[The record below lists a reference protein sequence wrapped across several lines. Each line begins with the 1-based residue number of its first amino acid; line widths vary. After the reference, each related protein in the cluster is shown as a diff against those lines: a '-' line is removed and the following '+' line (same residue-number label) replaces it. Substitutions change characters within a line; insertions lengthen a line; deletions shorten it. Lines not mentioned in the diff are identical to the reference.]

1 MKIIKPVPITDANL
15 VFFGLHGDTE
25 YPEWESG
32 VTYPLG
38 AIRQVNSP
46 SSTVTIA
53 IASPV
58 VITWASHG
66 FPVNTPII
74 FSTTGALPSGITA
87 GVAYFVYSVLA
98 DSFQICAEIGGAP
111 IITYGIQSGTHTA
124 TASTHKVYESLQAG
138 NLGKIPRL
146 ASSSAWWLEIAET
159 NHWKMFDGSVT
170 SQTVDD
176 AINVQIR
183 ISSPIDSLVLFN
195 ISGASLNVVVTDD
208 IDGEVYN
215 QAHSLIQT
223 SGIGDW
229 WSWFFTPVK
238 RIKTYAIT
246 DLPPITAG
254 TIAFYLTE
262 TAAELS
268 CRIGAAV
275 IGLSEEAGGTE
286 YGASVSIT
294 NYSIIA
300 EDDFGVRRITQRA
313 FSANGN
319 FVVVVDHDDVER
331 FYDLL
336 AENRAVPAVYI
347 GSDLYRATIAYGI
360 PGNWG
365 MAIDHPT
372 ESILTFEVKG
382 LT

>member
-15 VFFGLHGDTE
+15 EFFGIHGDTD
-25 YPEWESG
+25 YPEWEAG
-32 VTYPLG
+32 VTYGLG
-38 AIRQVNSP
+38 DIRQVNSP
-46 SSTVTIA
+46 YSTVTISL
-53 IASPV
+53 ASPA

-66 FPVNTPII
+66 FLINTPII

-87 GVAYFVYSVLA
+87 GVAYFIYSVLA
-98 DSFQICAEIGGAP
+98 NSFQICAELGGAP
-111 IITYGIQSGTHTA
+111 VLTYGSQSGVHTA
-124 TASTHKVYESLQAG
+124 TASTHKVYESMIAT
-138 NLGKIPRL
+138 NLGKIPRIEY
-146 ASSSAWWLEIAET
+146 SPVAWQEIAST
-159 NHWKMFDGSVT
+159 NHWQMFDGSVT

-183 ISSPIDSLVLFN
+183 IDSPIDSLVLFN
-195 ISGASLNVVVTDD
+195 ISGASLTVVVTDD

-215 QAHSLIQT
+215 QTHSLIQT

-229 WSWFFTPVK
+229 WEWFFTPIK

-254 TIAFYLTE
+254 TITFYLLE
-262 TAAELS
+262 TAAELA

-286 YGASVSIT
+286 YGASVGIT
-294 NYSIIA
+294 NYSVIE
-300 EDDFGVRRITQRA
+300 EDGFGIRRITQRA

-336 AENRAVPAVYI
+336 AELRAQPAVYI
-347 GSDLYRATIAYGI
+347 GSDSYRTTIAMGI
-360 PGNWG
+360 PGGWG
-365 MAIDHPT
+365 VAIDYPT